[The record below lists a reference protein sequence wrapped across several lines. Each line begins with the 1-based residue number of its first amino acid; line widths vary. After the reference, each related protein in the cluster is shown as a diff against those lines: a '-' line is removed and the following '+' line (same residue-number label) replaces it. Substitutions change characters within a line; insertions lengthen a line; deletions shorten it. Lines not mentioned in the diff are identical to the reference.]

1 MATLTV
7 GQGSSFQFHTIA
19 AAIAASANGDTIQI
33 QAGKYIDDYPPTIT
47 HNLTIVGVGG
57 QVQMVATAA
66 DPPPNQKGILVIGAV
81 GATPNVTVENVTFRD
96 TKISNNLGGNGAG
109 IRYQG
114 GNLTLIHDGFI
125 NNQDGLLA
133 ASDPSGSITVNGC
146 VFRHNGSGTG
156 QTHNI
161 YVNDVGTLTLEN
173 SRFLDAVVGH
183 EIKSRAENTIIRNN
197 LIADGPTG
205 TASYS
210 IDLPNGGNAIIEHNE
225 IEKGPDAQN
234 PVVITTGEEGNIYA
248 SSSLLVS
255 DNTIVND
262 ETAHIVTAVRN
273 DTSETARIT
282 DNQVWGLTPSQ
293 ISSGPAKV
301 SGTVFLPTEPLWG
314 GQLTATVSAAT
325 LSAAT
330 DTARLG
336 FIGGQDGAGRPG
348 HAAASGDG
356 AKVINV
362 AAGATVDASSAAPEL
377 FRVTAGTAGS
387 DLISNFRPGVDHVQ
401 LAGFG
406 AGAEQAAL
414 AGARDSLA
422 GTTSTLTGGVQVTL
436 AGVHGA
442 SAGLFG

>member
-1 MATLTV
+1 MGSAAT
-7 GQGSSFQFHTIA
+7 SSFIRSR
-19 AAIAASANGDTIQI
+19 AAIAASASGDTIQI
-33 QAGKYIDDYPPTIT
+33 QAGKYVDDYPPTIT

-66 DPPPNQKGILVIGAV
+66 HPPPNQKGILVIGAM

-156 QTHNI
+156 QTHNV

-210 IDLPNGGNAIIEHNE
+210 IDLPNGGNAIIEHNR

-234 PVVITTGEEGNIYA
+234 PVIITTGEEGNIYP

-262 ETAHIVTAVRN
+262 ETAHIGDGGAQRHVRN
-273 DTSETARIT
+273 RPDQRQPGLGTHAEPDLQRAGDGQRHRLPAHGAALGRTARR
-282 DNQVWGLTPSQ
+282 D
-293 ISSGPAKV
+293 
-301 SGTVFLPTEPLWG
+301 
-314 GQLTATVSAAT
+314 GQRRDAFGRDPHCAA
-325 LSAAT
+325 
-330 DTARLG
+330 R
-336 FIGGQDGAGRPG
+336 FHRRPG
-348 HAAASGDG
+348 RRRAA
-356 AKVINV
+356 
-362 AAGATVDASSAAPEL
+362 
-377 FRVTAGTAGS
+377 
-387 DLISNFRPGVDHVQ
+387 RPCR
-401 LAGFG
+401 FG
-406 AGAEQAAL
+406 W
-414 AGARDSLA
+414 
-422 GTTSTLTGGVQVTL
+422 
-436 AGVHGA
+436 
-442 SAGLFG
+442 